1 MTPRNLCSIVLE
13 QSVLKTSIIQKCK
26 VTEIANFRI
35 QELFRQQINETCNNM
50 EFSLPAQKGGTPLKR
65 MYKMTPAL
73 HTSIS
78 FPYFL
83 LSTSG
88 AT

>member
-1 MTPRNLCSIVLE
+1 M
-13 QSVLKTSIIQKCK
+13 IQRCK
-26 VTEIANFRI
+26 LIQITNFGI
-35 QELFRQQINETCNNM
+35 EELFCQQIKEAGNNAD
-50 EFSLPAQKGGTPLKR
+50 FILPAQKGGTPLKR

-83 LSTSG
+83 LRTSG